1 MILTYSSRRTNGI
14 YFQISNR
21 HNYLFSNFVSSKIRM
36 IPITNIMRLCFE
48 FDLGSSFTVTILFAK
63 YYFI

>member
-21 HNYLFSNFVSSKIRM
+21 HNYLFSNFVSSKI
-36 IPITNIMRLCFE
+36 PITNIMRLCFE

-63 YYFI
+63 